1 MKNDNIKVIFL
12 DRDGVINKEIGYLHK
27 IKDFSFINNV
37 FETCNYFQSVG
48 YNLIIITNQS
58 GIARGYYKEEDFH
71 QLNKWML
78 EQFTSNGIK
87 ILDIFFC
94 PHSPNAGCN
103 CRKPKPGLLLE
114 ANKKYGIDM
123 KKSWMIGDKEVDVG
137 AANSAGI
144 TNTILVKTGHEIDE
158 TKSNARFILKSI
170 EDCIGIIR

>member
-12 DRDGVINKEIGYLHK
+12 DRDGVINKEIGYLYK

-37 FETCNYFQSVG
+37 FKACNYFQSVG

-71 QLNKWML
+71 RLNKWML
-78 EQFTSNGIK
+78 EQFTCNGIK

-94 PHSPNAGCN
+94 PHNPNAGCN

-123 KKSWMIGDKEVDVG
+123 KKSWMIGDKEVDVS

-144 TNTILVKTGHEIDE
+144 TNTILVKTGHKIDE

-170 EDCIGIIR
+170 EDCIGIIG